1 MALKQVTDASFVDD
15 VLNQKGV
22 VVVDFWAPWCGPC
35 RMLGPVLEKAAET
48 LPDGVQIVKYNVDEC
63 QDVASQLGVRGIPTL
78 AVYKDGQLQAQ
89 QAGAMNSA
97 QFSEFLK
104 NFIFALQRFDFLFIE
119 PLLPSSLNSS
129 FLFYL
134 NLFAW
139 DCCVILICKSFISYA
154 FIRP

>member
-1 MALKQVTDASFVDD
+1 MAFTNVTDQNFDAEVVQASSTLP
-15 VLNQKGV
+15 VL
-22 VVVDFWAPWCGPC
+22 VDFWAPWCGPC

-104 NFIFALQRFDFLFIE
+104 NFI
-119 PLLPSSLNSS
+119 
-129 FLFYL
+129 
-134 NLFAW
+134 
-139 DCCVILICKSFISYA
+139 
-154 FIRP
+154 

>member
-1 MALKQVTDASFVDD
+1 MGATMAFTNVTDQNFDAEVVQASSTLP
-15 VLNQKGV
+15 VL
-22 VVVDFWAPWCGPC
+22 VDFWAPWCGPC

-104 NFIFALQRFDFLFIE
+104 NFI
-119 PLLPSSLNSS
+119 
-129 FLFYL
+129 
-134 NLFAW
+134 
-139 DCCVILICKSFISYA
+139 
-154 FIRP
+154 

>member
-1 MALKQVTDASFVDD
+1 MAEQITDATFNSAVEKSNIP
-15 VLNQKGV
+15 VL
-22 VVVDFWAPWCGPC
+22 VDFWAPWCGPC

-104 NFIFALQRFDFLFIE
+104 NFI
-119 PLLPSSLNSS
+119 
-129 FLFYL
+129 
-134 NLFAW
+134 
-139 DCCVILICKSFISYA
+139 
-154 FIRP
+154 

>member
-78 AVYKDGQLQAQ
+78 AVYKDGL
-89 QAGAMNSA
+89 NS
-97 QFSEFLK
+97 SRTSS
-104 NFIFALQRFDFLFIE
+104 NFALQRFDFLFIE

-139 DCCVILICKSFISYA
+139 DYCVILICKSFISYA

>member
-1 MALKQVTDASFVDD
+1 MSAINIDQNNIQSEVMNSDKP
-15 VLNQKGV
+15 VLL
-22 VVVDFWAPWCGPC
+22 DFWAPWCGPC

-89 QAGAMNSA
+89 QAGAMNPA

-104 NFIFALQRFDFLFIE
+104 NFI
-119 PLLPSSLNSS
+119 
-129 FLFYL
+129 
-134 NLFAW
+134 
-139 DCCVILICKSFISYA
+139 
-154 FIRP
+154 

>member
-1 MALKQVTDASFVDD
+1 MLTLTKENFAQE
-15 VLNQKGV
+15 VLQSDRPV
-22 VVVDFWAPWCGPC
+22 LVDFWATWCGPC

-104 NFIFALQRFDFLFIE
+104 NFI
-119 PLLPSSLNSS
+119 
-129 FLFYL
+129 
-134 NLFAW
+134 
-139 DCCVILICKSFISYA
+139 
-154 FIRP
+154 

>member
-22 VVVDFWAPWCGPC
+22 VVVDFWAPWF
-35 RMLGPVLEKAAET
+35 GPVLEKAAET

-104 NFIFALQRFDFLFIE
+104 NFI
-119 PLLPSSLNSS
+119 
-129 FLFYL
+129 
-134 NLFAW
+134 
-139 DCCVILICKSFISYA
+139 
-154 FIRP
+154 